1 MPDEQSG
8 RGFVAR
14 VIAGVVLLALA
25 AAALAALALALG
37 LGQRDPLRLDV
48 DRIARQARAAAA
60 PEADPLAWSAA
71 RQREFERR
79 AALGASHVVYEMS
92 PGGVLA
98 SAERTA
104 AFRPEIEAAA
114 VRHGVDPD
122 TLEAVIFL
130 ESAGR
135 PEVIAG
141 PTPESASGLA
151 QILPST
157 ATDLLGMEVDLA
169 ASIELTRRVARSHG
183 PAQTDRLLAE
193 RARVDQRFDP
203 ERAIDGAARYLAI
216 AGRRFGADDL
226 AVVSYHMGIGN
237 LESVLRAYA
246 DAPPE
251 RPIGD
256 LVAADGLSYARVY
269 FDSSPSAHREAY
281 ELLSG
286 LGDES
291 AEYLWKVRA
300 SEQIMRLYRED
311 PERLAELAE
320 LATSKATLEEV
331 FHPEDETEVY
341 DDPDEIEQALED
353 GELATLPTDPGLG
366 WVADKQVG
374 ELAGELDRP
383 PRLYRALRPEA
394 LATLSYLAGLVL
406 VESNEPTPLLVTSAV
421 RDREYQD
428 LLVGV
433 NPEATP
439 EYSLHTTGW
448 AFDIRREYASRRQAE
463 AFQQALDRLSA
474 LALIDYAVEPGA
486 IHVTVS
492 DLGAELLGPG
502 LRGG

>member
-1 MPDEQSG
+1 MHDEQSG

-14 VIAGVVLLALA
+14 VVAGTLLLALA
-25 AAALAALALALG
+25 AVALAALALALG
-37 LGQRDPLRLDV
+37 LGQRDPLELDV
-48 DRIARQARAAAA
+48 ARIARKASAAAA
-60 PEADPLAWSAA
+60 PESDPLAWSAS
-71 RQREFERR
+71 RQGEFERR
-79 AALGASHVVYEMS
+79 AAIGASHVIYEMS

-141 PTPESASGLA
+141 PTPEAASGLA
-151 QILPST
+151 QIIPST
-157 ATDLLGMEVDLA
+157 ATELLGMEVDLG
-169 ASIELTRRVARSHG
+169 ASIALTERIGDSDG
-183 PAQTDRLLAE
+183 PRETDRLLAE
-193 RARVDQRFDP
+193 RARVDERFDP

-216 AGRRFGADDL
+216 AGERFGADDL

-246 DAPPE
+246 DPGGE
-251 RPIGD
+251 QPIGE
-256 LVAADGLSYARVY
+256 LVADQGLSYARVY
-269 FDSSPSAHREAY
+269 FDSSPYAHRDAY
-281 ELLSG
+281 ELLAG
-286 LGDES
+286 FGDES

-300 SEQIMRLYRED
+300 SEQVLRLYRDD
-311 PERLAELAE
+311 PERLSEIAE
-320 LATSKATLEEV
+320 LATAKATLEEV
-331 FHPEDETEVY
+331 FHPEAETEVF
-341 DDPDEIEQALED
+341 DDPDAIEEALAD
-353 GELATLPTDPGLG
+353 GELAELPFDPGLG
-366 WVADKQVG
+366 WVPDKQLG
-374 ELAGELDRP
+374 ELAGELDRSP
-383 PRLYRALRPEA
+383 ELYRALRPEA
-394 LATLSYLAGLVL
+394 LATLSYLAGSVL
-406 VESNEPTPLLVTSAV
+406 LESNEPAPLLVSSAV
-421 RDREYQD
+421 RDRDYQE
-428 LLVGV
+428 LLLGV

-492 DLGAELLGPG
+492 KLGAELLEPG
-502 LRGG
+502 ARR